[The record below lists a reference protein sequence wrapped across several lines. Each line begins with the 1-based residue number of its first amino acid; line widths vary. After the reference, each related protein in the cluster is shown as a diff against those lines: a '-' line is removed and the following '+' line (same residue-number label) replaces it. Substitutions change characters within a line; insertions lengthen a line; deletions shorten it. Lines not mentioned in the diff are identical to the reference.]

1 MSTVHRL
8 QGQTSVPRNLTSS
21 QCCCSTFNFKRQTR
35 KRSAP
40 FNRSPPVVS
49 ANLFESIRDFFDFE
63 KWAPRSSR
71 AWRLGESPFKSSDE
85 PITEESLDILNDRL
99 QELAAERT
107 SSLVNNESIGQ
118 QQDVNDPSSSTP
130 MLNYKSFEESSDDEL
145 ADSLNSRIFSMTS
158 TQSTGSTD
166 DANLRDGQYQ
176 TNTENFNDEEEEQI
190 CLTGELLKELLMQK
204 YGKSFDMSFV
214 RRDLPGKTFVSLNIF
229 YAHLGQRSFP
239 MTEKEYSDKL
249 DGIAALLSMWGQSDK
264 VYQEL
269 SSPLAPK
276 RGLPS
281 VPVVGIALPIQLDL
295 SDEMINEFFPR

>member
-1 MSTVHRL
+1 
-8 QGQTSVPRNLTSS
+8 
-21 QCCCSTFNFKRQTR
+21 
-35 KRSAP
+35 
-40 FNRSPPVVS
+40 
-49 ANLFESIRDFFDFE
+49 
-63 KWAPRSSR
+63 
-71 AWRLGESPFKSSDE
+71 LGESPFKSSDE
-85 PITEESLDILNDRL
+85 PITEESLDVLNDRL

-107 SSLVNNESIGQ
+107 SSLVNNESIDQ
-118 QQDVNDPSSSTP
+118 QQDGNDPSSSTP
-130 MLNYKSFEESSDDEL
+130 LLNYKSFEESSDDEL

-158 TQSTGSTD
+158 IQSTGSTEYT
-166 DANLRDGQYQ
+166 NLRDGQYQ
-176 TNTENFNDEEEEQI
+176 TTTENFNGEEEEKEQI
-190 CLTGELLKELLMQK
+190 ILTGELLKQLLMKK

-239 MTEKEYSDKL
+239 MTKEEYSDKL
-249 DGIAALLSMWGQSDK
+249 DGIAALLSIWGQSDK